1 MPQFCSGDL
10 TLSLTLDAVLGQWSF
25 LVSYSRLVIQAQVK
39 KYSLDF
45 FSDSISNIVII
56 MLKISYIPKHVATF
70 QIMSKMLIWMRL
82 WAVHVFKFKVSK
94 FLGPHVV

>member
-10 TLSLTLDAVLGQWSF
+10 SLSLTLDAVLGQWSF
-25 LVSYSRLVIQAQVK
+25 LISCSRLLIQAQVK

-45 FSDSISNIVII
+45 FSDSISNIII

-82 WAVHVFKFKVSK
+82 WTVHVIQSV
-94 FLGPHVV
+94 